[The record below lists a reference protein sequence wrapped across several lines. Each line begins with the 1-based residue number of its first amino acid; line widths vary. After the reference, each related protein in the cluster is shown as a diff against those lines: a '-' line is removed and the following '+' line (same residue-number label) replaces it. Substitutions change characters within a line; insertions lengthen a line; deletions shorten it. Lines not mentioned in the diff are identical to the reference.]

1 MKRDDVIK
9 KARVIARIDPYNTE
23 SGEMAGDD
31 DALQLITELANEN
44 DRLENELAVS
54 RQRYAD
60 AFFSAPPAPDTPPA
74 PPEGEVIKV
83 EDFLDL

>member
-1 MKRDDVIK
+1 MKRDDIIR
-9 KARVIARIDPYNTE
+9 KARVIARIDPYNAE
-23 SGEMAGDD
+23 SGEMASDD
-31 DALQLITELANEN
+31 DALQQIAELANEN
-44 DRLENELAVS
+44 DRLESELAAA

-74 PPEGEVIKV
+74 PEEEEIKV

>member
-1 MKRDDVIK
+1 MKRDDVIR
-9 KARVIARIDPYNTE
+9 KARIIARIDPYNVE
-23 SGEMAGDD
+23 SGEMVTDEE
-31 DALQLITELANEN
+31 ALQQIAELANEN
-44 DRLENELAVS
+44 DRLENELAAA

-74 PPEGEVIKV
+74 PEEEEIKV